1 MTGIPAENTIENEIA
16 QPQTVTESASGI
28 QECVQESMET
38 YFANLDG
45 QGTNDLYK
53 MVISEVEQP
62 LLRVVL
68 KHTRGNQ
75 TRAAEILGIN
85 RGTLRKKL
93 KMYDLG

>member
-1 MTGIPAENTIENEIA
+1 MTGIPGENTIENEIA
-16 QPQTVTESASGI
+16 QPQVSDSTSGI

-45 QGTNDLYK
+45 QGTNELYK